1 MDYGLTALFLVVLV
15 VVIVVMISRWVFR
28 INDIIYRLDLIVA
41 LLEDRFEDDDTPKE
55 KRQGEKMLNRK

>member
-1 MDYGLTALFLVVLV
+1 MDYGLAALFLVVLI

-41 LLEDRFEDDDTPKE
+41 LLEDRFADDDTPKK
-55 KRQGEKMLNRK
+55 KRRDVKTGGT

>member
-41 LLEDRFEDDDTPKE
+41 LLEDRVEDDDKPKK
-55 KRQGEKMLNRK
+55 KRQCNLS